1 MLFGTLG
8 QLPVFLWMAG
18 AGALMGAWY
27 AVLAGVRR
35 LLAAGVLLG
44 LCADLAFGVG
54 AAAIFC
60 LGLYAAN
67 LGELRLYAAL
77 AAALGFAIFACGV
90 YPPGKKAAF
99 GLMAIFRKIVVK
111 IRRHR
116 WINVIFR

>member
-8 QLPVFLWMAG
+8 PLPVFLWMTG

-27 AVLAGVRR
+27 AALAGVRR

-44 LCADLAFGVG
+44 LGADVAFGVG
-54 AAAIFC
+54 AAALFC
-60 LGLYAAN
+60 LGLDTADR
-67 LGELRLYAAL
+67 GELRLYTAL

-99 GLMAIFRKIVVK
+99 GLIAIFRKIVVK
-111 IRRHR
+111 IRRLR